1 MTDHLTPSLTLQ
13 VLPPEDDPD
22 DGRAIMAMF
31 TKELRRRLKEK
42 PEDITAAEMTV
53 ILRLLA
59 DNSISL
65 ASIKR
70 GDFGGTAMR
79 VAEAFPFDSEGRMV
93 Q

>member
-1 MTDHLTPSLTLQ
+1 MTTTLTSTYE
-13 VLPPEDDPD
+13 VVAPEDDPD

-31 TKELRRRLKEK
+31 TRELRRRLKESPK
-42 PEDITAAEMTV
+42 DITAAEMTV

-65 ASIKR
+65 ATIKQ
-70 GDFGGTAMR
+70 GDFGATAQR
-79 VAEAFPFDSEGRMV
+79 VAESFPFDDTGRMV